1 MLCCT
6 FTTGTEKQF
15 VADDYYLQ
23 LYKGTVAC
31 AQLSATL
38 LAEILSAS
46 SDSTPTL
53 YVVSLCI
60 MVLTTWQACCTIL
73 NYDALCPLLL
83 LLTFPCCTSLCVWI
97 PLTSGLSYSCC
108 FVELYGSICRLYLFH
123 GDCCCGVQLTGLGK
137 RLCDKCAH

>member
-1 MLCCT
+1 MLCYT

-83 LLTFPCCTSLCVWI
+83 LLTFPCCTSAMCMNPPNVWFVVYLLFCRTLRKHLQAL
-97 PLTSGLSYSCC
+97 PLPW
-108 FVELYGSICRLYLFH
+108 RLLLWCSTH
-123 GDCCCGVQLTGLGK
+123 WPGK
-137 RLCDKCAH
+137 ETL